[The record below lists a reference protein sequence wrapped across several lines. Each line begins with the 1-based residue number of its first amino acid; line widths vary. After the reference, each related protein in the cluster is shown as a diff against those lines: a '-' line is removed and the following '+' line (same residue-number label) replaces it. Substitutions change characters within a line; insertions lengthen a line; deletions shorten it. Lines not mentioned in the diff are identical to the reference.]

1 MARGESITDAGPRG
15 RVLVTKLGLD
25 GHDVGAK
32 VIARL
37 LRDHGFEVIYL
48 GIRQT
53 PDAVA
58 AVAVDEDVDLIGV
71 SILSGAHVPLVS
83 RLMALLGERGWS
95 RPVLVGGVI
104 PERDRAVLTA
114 AGVAAIV
121 DAAAS
126 SADIVETIDLQIHA
140 ERRSAAGG
148 LSRPAHRTRTSPD
161 DVER

>member
-1 MARGESITDAGPRG
+1 MSAAGDPRG

-53 PDAVA
+53 PDTVA
-58 AVAVDEDVDLIGV
+58 AVAVDEDVDLVGV
-71 SILSGAHVPLVS
+71 SMLSGAHVPLLS
-83 RLMALLGERGWS
+83 RLMELLHERRWS
-95 RPVLVGGVI
+95 RPVVVGGVI
-104 PERDRAVLTA
+104 PVADRDVLRA
-114 AGVAAIV
+114 AGIAAIV

-126 SADIVETIDLQIHA
+126 SASVVETVDRLI
-140 ERRSAAGG
+140 ER
-148 LSRPAHRTRTSPD
+148 
-161 DVER
+161 